1 MAIQVVCPNGHVL
14 KVTDESA
21 GKTGLCP
28 VCKARVKV
36 PKKQEGFS
44 EDAILDL
51 LADSEEQRKKQ
62 PLQTAD
68 LDPEHQ
74 RKVARGGETRSAPPK
89 KTCPRCN
96 TAIPGDIRICPN
108 CRTYVAGMDG
118 L

>member
-1 MAIQVVCPNGHVL
+1 MAIHVVCPNGHTL
-14 KVTDESA
+14 KVKDDCA

-36 PKKQEGFS
+36 PKKQEEFS

-51 LADSEEQRKKQ
+51 LAEGAQ
-62 PLQTAD
+62 PGANKPLKTDD

-74 RKVARGGETRSAPPK
+74 RKLVRGGETQAAPPK

-96 TAIPGDIRICPN
+96 AAIPGSIRICPN

>member
-1 MAIQVVCPNGHVL
+1 MAIHVVCPNGHTL
-14 KVTDESA
+14 KVTDDCA

-36 PKKQEGFS
+36 PEKHGEFS

-51 LADSEEQRKKQ
+51 LADGEEQRKKQ
-62 PLQTAD
+62 PLQTDD

-74 RKVARGGETRSAPPK
+74 RKMAREAQKPAAPPK